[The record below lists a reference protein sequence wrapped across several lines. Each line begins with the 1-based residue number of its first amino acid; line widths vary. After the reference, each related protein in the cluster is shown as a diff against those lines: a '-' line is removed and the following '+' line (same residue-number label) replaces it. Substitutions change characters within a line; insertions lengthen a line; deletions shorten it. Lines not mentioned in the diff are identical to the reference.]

1 MVLHKVSMPSLLF
14 GRNLTKAGDHNVWR
28 LKINNDVINLELTNF
43 DSKWNI
49 FNPTAHIKE
58 I

>member
-1 MVLHKVSMPSLLF
+1 VVE
-14 GRNLTKAGDHNVWR
+14 N
-28 LKINNDVINLELTNF
+28 NNDAINFEPIDF